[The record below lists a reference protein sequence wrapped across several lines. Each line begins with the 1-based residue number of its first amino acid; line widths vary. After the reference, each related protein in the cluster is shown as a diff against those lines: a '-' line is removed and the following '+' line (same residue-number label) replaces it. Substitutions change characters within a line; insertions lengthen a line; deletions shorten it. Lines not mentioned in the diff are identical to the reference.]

1 MIKLDLHIHS
11 QYSEDAIGSPKDI
24 IKSLKKK
31 GLQGMAITDHNT
43 VKGGLKAVKIAPKD
57 FIIIPGM
64 EISTADGHM
73 LALNVEKNIARNLS
87 IQETVEKILDQGGTP
102 IVPHLFRNMSGIKKE
117 KLKTIHQKIN
127 TIEVF
132 NACSMPKTNLKI
144 AKIAKELNLGGT
156 GGSDSHD
163 PAYAG
168 YAYTVVD
175 TTDMNADAVLSEINK
190 KKTWGEGST
199 MPLEYRRDRMLKSI
213 KQFFQRGFKRI

>member
-24 IKSLKKK
+24 IKSLKKR

-43 VKGGLKAVKIAPKD
+43 VEGSVKAVKIAPKD

-73 LALNVEKNIARNLS
+73 LALNVEKKIAGNLS
-87 IQETVEKILDQGGTP
+87 IQETVDRILYQGGTP
-102 IVPHLFRNMSGIKKE
+102 IVPHLLRDMSGIKKE
-117 KLKTIHQKIN
+117 KLKEIHKKISS
-127 TIEVF
+127 IEVF
-132 NACSMPKTNLKI
+132 NACSMQKTNLKI
-144 AKIAKELNLGGT
+144 AKIAKELDLGGT

-175 TTDMNADAVLSEINK
+175 TTDMNADTILSEINK
-190 KKTWGEGST
+190 KKTWGEGTT
-199 MPLEYRRDRMLKSI
+199 MPLEYRRNRMLKSI
-213 KQFFQRGFKRI
+213 RQFFQRGFKRI

>member
-190 KKTWGEGST
+190 KKTWGEGIT

>member
-43 VKGGLKAVKIAPKD
+43 VEGGLKAVKIAPKD
-57 FIIIPGM
+57 FIVIPGI

-87 IQETVEKILDQGGTP
+87 IQRTVEKILDQGGTP

-144 AKIAKELNLGGT
+144 AKIAKEFNLGGT

-175 TTDMNADAVLSEINK
+175 TTDMNADTILSEINK
-190 KKTWGEGST
+190 KKTWGEGIT

>member
-1 MIKLDLHIHS
+1 
-11 QYSEDAIGSPKDI
+11 
-24 IKSLKKK
+24 
-31 GLQGMAITDHNT
+31 MAITDHNT
-43 VKGGLKAVKIAPKD
+43 VKGGLKAAKIAPKD
-57 FIIIPGM
+57 FVIIPGI

-73 LALNVEKNIARNLS
+73 LALNVKKNIDRYLS
-87 IQETVEKILDQGGTP
+87 IQETVEKILEQGGIP

-117 KLKTIHQKIN
+117 KLKTINQKIK

-144 AKIAKELNLGGT
+144 AKIAKEFDLGGT

-175 TTDMNADAVLSEINK
+175 TTDMNVDTILSEINK
-190 KKTWGEGST
+190 KKTWGEGTT

-213 KQFFQRGFKRI
+213 RQFFQRGFKRI

>member
-43 VKGGLKAVKIAPKD
+43 VEGGLKAVKIAPKD
-57 FIIIPGM
+57 FIVIPGI

-87 IQETVEKILDQGGTP
+87 IQGTVEKILDQGGTP

-144 AKIAKELNLGGT
+144 AKIAKEFNLGGT

-175 TTDMNADAVLSEINK
+175 TTDMNADTILSEINK
-190 KKTWGEGST
+190 KKTWGEGIT